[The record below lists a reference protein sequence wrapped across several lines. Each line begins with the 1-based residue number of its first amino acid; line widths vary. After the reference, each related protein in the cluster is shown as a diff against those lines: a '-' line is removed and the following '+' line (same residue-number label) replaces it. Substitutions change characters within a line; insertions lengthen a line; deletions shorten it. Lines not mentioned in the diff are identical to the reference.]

1 MKDLNGS
8 PLTTSATA
16 NNDQDIS
23 QTPPVQGS
31 VATPPQLNGHAEQ
44 SASLQTARPSL
55 KASSMSYQ
63 GVDLTAEVGDTSTSI
78 SWQ

>member
-23 QTPPVQGS
+23 QTPPVQGT

-44 SASLQTARPSL
+44 PDSLQPPRPRL
-55 KASSMSYQ
+55 KADDMSYQ
-63 GVDLTAEVGDTSTSI
+63 GVDLTAEAGETSTSI